1 MMRRL
6 SLAGSALAIG
16 ALLMLVRPA
25 NAAEG
30 PKPGLWK
37 VVTHVTR
44 EGATA
49 PPDSH
54 TSCVTADQMKDPG
67 QSIMPQPASPEEKCT
82 RTQYEWTGRK
92 LSWQIECSGQMNMK
106 GGGKI
111 NFDTP
116 EHYSGEI
123 TSTGSVNGHDFN
135 STIALDGQR
144 VGDCPSK

>member
-1 MMRRL
+1 
-6 SLAGSALAIG
+6 
-16 ALLMLVRPA
+16 
-25 NAAEG
+25 
-30 PKPGLWK
+30 
-37 VVTHVTR
+37 
-44 EGATA
+44 
-49 PPDSH
+49 
-54 TSCVTADQMKDPG
+54 
-67 QSIMPQPASPEEKCT
+67 MPQPASPEEKCT